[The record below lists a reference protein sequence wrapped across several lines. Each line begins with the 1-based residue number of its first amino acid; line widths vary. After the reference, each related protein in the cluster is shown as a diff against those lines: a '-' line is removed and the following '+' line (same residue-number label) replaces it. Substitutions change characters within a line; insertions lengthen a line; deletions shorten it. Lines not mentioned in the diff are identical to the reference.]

1 MNKMERGASTKEQWL
16 EAGLPALPL
25 GAAGFLCTSC
35 KHGLGQP
42 RVRSDVS
49 LGEGEAVPVL

>member
-1 MNKMERGASTKEQWL
+1 MERGASTKERWL
-16 EAGLPALPL
+16 EAGLPDLPL

-42 RVRSDVS
+42 PVRSDVS